1 MQSLHHMQVKV
12 QIRSEQLKLESQG
25 EDCVPNVYT
34 SVSCHSHEEG
44 ERANSLIWPDA
55 ANGSLDQNAG
65 YWLYYHGRITG
76 IIENAEVSG
85 LVWVKQNLVVSQGWG
100 VSECRRGRIVGLV
113 LRDRE
118 RESEGERGSSHSH
131 QRQ

>member
-1 MQSLHHMQVKV
+1 MRRGDGLIPF
-12 QIRSEQLKLESQG
+12 IR
-25 EDCVPNVYT
+25 
-34 SVSCHSHEEG
+34 
-44 ERANSLIWPDA
+44 PDA

-65 YWLYYHGRITG
+65 YWLDYHGRITG
-76 IIENAEVSG
+76 IFENAEVSG

-118 RESEGERGSSHSH
+118 RERERERVKEREAHPTATSDSDQPLGLQSAIIPNRCCASIISILHSCKVTICT
-131 QRQ
+131 